1 MRFVCWETVEAHPK
15 PPRRDC
21 RTQFLAVLL
30 CSALAISTVAQT
42 NTARPVAPTK
52 QPNIVLIL
60 ADDLG
65 YGSLG
70 CYGNAEVKTPH
81 LDRLAASGVRLTDF
95 HSNGAMCSPTRA
107 SLLTGRY
114 PQRCAW
120 VADEELSPVFREQ
133 RKANPAQRW
142 AWGISTNELTLPAL
156 LRQVGYRTALIG
168 KWHLGYDVKFH
179 PMNYGF
185 DEFRGFMGGNV
196 DYHTHIAGYGLK
208 QLDWWNN
215 REIKNEA
222 GYSTDLLT
230 RYATEFI
237 ARNTEKPF
245 FLYLAHAAPHD
256 PWQGRD
262 PARKE
267 TPSETYKEMVEVLDE
282 SVGTVIEALRKH
294 DLETKTLVI
303 FCSDNGPAAPRG
315 FAANGRLQGKKGSMF
330 EGGHRVPF
338 IASWPGVI
346 PADSTSSQTV
356 MTMDFLP
363 TFAKLAGAAPPANHQ
378 IDGMD
383 ILPVLRSSA
392 GDSSRILHWVFGA
405 SWAVRK
411 GPWKLMGQGES
422 ALTLVNLEGD
432 LAEKIN
438 LLRDQ
443 PVLVQELRKLHRQ
456 WMEAVGKR

>member
-1 MRFVCWETVEAHPK
+1 MRPQ
-15 PPRRDC
+15 PIPSI
-21 RTQFLAVLL
+21 LL
-30 CSALAISTVAQT
+30 ALAFAALVPNGLRAEAEIRTEK
-42 NTARPVAPTK
+42 APSAAEAK
-52 QPNIVLIL
+52 ERLNIILIL

-70 CYGNAEVKTPH
+70 CYDNVEVKTPN

-114 PQRCAW
+114 QQRCAW
-120 VADEELSPVFREQ
+120 VPDEELSPVFREQ
-133 RKANPAQRW
+133 RKQNPAQRW

-156 LRQVGYRTALIG
+156 LRQAGYRTALIG

-196 DYHTHIAGYGLK
+196 DYRTHIAGYGLK

-222 GYSTDLLT
+222 GYTTDLLT
-230 RYATEFI
+230 RYATDSI
-237 ARNTEKPF
+237 VRNKEKPF

-262 PARKE
+262 PARKQS
-267 TPSETYKEMVEVLDE
+267 PAETYKEMVKVLDE
-282 SVGTVIEALRKH
+282 SVGTVIEALRKYH
-294 DLETKTLVI
+294 LETKTLVI

-315 FAANGRLQGKKGSMF
+315 FAANGRLQGKKGSML
-330 EGGHRVPF
+330 EGGHRGPF

-346 PADSTSSQTV
+346 PAESTTSQTV
-356 MTMDFLP
+356 MIMDILP
-363 TFAKLAGAAPPANHQ
+363 TFAKLAGVTLPANHQ
-378 IDGMD
+378 VDGMD
-383 ILPVLRSSA
+383 VLPALTGRA
-392 GDSSRILHWVFGA
+392 GTSSRVLHWVFGDE
-405 SWAVRK
+405 WAVRK
-411 GPWKLMGQGES
+411 GAWKLVGKS
-422 ALTLVNLEGD
+422 TAALALVNLD
-432 LAEKIN
+432 KDIAEKKN
-438 LLRDQ
+438 LI
-443 PVLVQELRKLHRQ
+443 QEQAKLADELHKLHRE
-456 WMEAVGKR
+456 WIATVGDK